1 MSPPRFADRLLRLF
15 CAPHLREE
23 VLGDLHERYALRV
36 ERVGEA
42 RARLRYWREVLAY
55 VRPSMM
61 KRQPIDNEYST
72 HFLLGPDMLRNYFK
86 IAFRNFWQNKSF
98 SAINILGLALGL
110 TCSLLIFLWVRDEL
124 SVDRYH
130 ANGPQL
136 YRLMERQ
143 FSDGKRTAGP
153 GTPWPIS
160 MELPKKFP
168 EVVQAAGFAWGGKL
182 TFSVNNKV
190 NKEKGNWAGADWFKM
205 FSVPLVVGTPEM
217 ALKKSNSLAISRKLA
232 ENYFGSPQAAIGKAI
247 QIDHKD
253 AYQVTAVFENLP
265 QNTTDQYDFLLP
277 WVDFEKRNGW
287 AKDWG
292 NQGPRTFLQL
302 RPDTD
307 LAAFQAK
314 IKNFLW
320 GYNKGIDP
328 KNLASY
334 NIELFLQPFED
345 VYLHS
350 ETENGEIAGG
360 RIGYVRLFSIVAVF
374 LLLIA
379 CINFMNLATARSA
392 KRAKEVGIR
401 KVVGAERSRLIA
413 QFIGEAMLLTF
424 IAVVIA
430 LLLIAWLLPGFN
442 ELTRKAIAMPFGELN
457 FALAL
462 VGIVAITGILA
473 GSYPALFLSSL
484 QPVLVLKGALK
495 FRPGATRFRQGLVV
509 LQFVI
514 SMLLIIGTFV
524 VYRQVNF
531 IQTKNLGFDRENLIY
546 IPLEGGLSTKYTVLK
561 QELTTMPGIQSITH
575 MDMKPTFIAQSTSDA
590 NWTGKDPN
598 VKVEFTHTGVGYD
611 MAKVLK
617 TKLIEGRDF
626 SKAYATD
633 SAAYIINEQA
643 ARRIGYKNPIGQP
656 LTFWGKQG
664 TIIGVVK
671 DFHFQSLH
679 DPIQPL
685 IIRLNETDL
694 HGNLLIRTQS
704 GQTKEA
710 LASLETICKQLNPTF
725 PFTYFFA
732 DQEYQNMYKSEQVV
746 GELVNYFAFLA
757 IFIACLGLFG
767 LASFTAEQR
776 TKEIGVRKVLGASV
790 FSIVGLLSNDFL
802 KLVVLAIVIASPLAW
817 YAMTKWLQGFA
828 YKEELSW
835 WIFALAGLLAIVI
848 ALLTV
853 SFQSVKAALMN
864 PVKSL
869 RSE

>member
-1 MSPPRFADRLLRLF
+1 
-15 CAPHLREE
+15 
-23 VLGDLHERYALRV
+23 
-36 ERVGEA
+36 
-42 RARLRYWREVLAY
+42 
-55 VRPSMM
+55 
-61 KRQPIDNEYST
+61 
-72 HFLLGPDMLRNYFK
+72 MLRNYFK

-136 YRLMERQ
+136 YRLMERK

-168 EVVQAAGFAWGGKL
+168 EVVRAAGFAWGGSL

-205 FSVPLVVGTPEM
+205 FSVPLVAGTPET
-217 ALKKSNSLAISRKLA
+217 ALKTPNSLAISRKLA
-232 ENYFGSPQAAIGKAI
+232 ENYFDSPQAAIGKAI
-247 QIDHKD
+247 QIDHNE

-265 QNTTDQYDFLLP
+265 QNTNDQYDFLLP

-320 GYNKGIDP
+320 GYNKEIDP

-334 NIELFLQPFED
+334 NIELFIQPFED

-374 LLLIA
+374 ILLIA

-424 IAVVIA
+424 IAVVVA
-430 LLLIAWLLPGFN
+430 LLLIALLLPGFN
-442 ELTRKAIAMPFGELN
+442 ELTGKAIAMPFGELN
-457 FALAL
+457 FVLAL

-484 QPVLVLKGALK
+484 QPVRVLKGALK

-509 LQFVI
+509 VQFVI

-531 IQTKNLGFDRENLIY
+531 IQTTNLGFDRENLIY
-546 IPLEGGLSTKYTVLK
+546 IPLEGGLSKKYTVLK
-561 QELTTMPGIQSITH
+561 QELMTMPGIQSISH
-575 MDMKPTFIAQSTSDA
+575 MDMKPTFIAQSTGDA
-590 NWTGKDPN
+590 DWTGKDPTI
-598 VKVEFTHTGVGYD
+598 KIQFSHTGVGYD
-611 MAKVLK
+611 MEKVLK
-617 TKLIEGRDF
+617 TRLLAGRDF
-626 SKAYATD
+626 SRAYATD

-643 ARRIGYKNPIGQP
+643 ARRIGYKNPIGQS

-664 TIIGVVK
+664 TIIGVVQ

-694 HGNLLIRTQS
+694 YGNLLIRTQP

-710 LASLETICKQLNPTF
+710 LASLEAICKQLNPTS

-802 KLVVLAIVIASPLAW
+802 KLVVVAIVIASPLAW